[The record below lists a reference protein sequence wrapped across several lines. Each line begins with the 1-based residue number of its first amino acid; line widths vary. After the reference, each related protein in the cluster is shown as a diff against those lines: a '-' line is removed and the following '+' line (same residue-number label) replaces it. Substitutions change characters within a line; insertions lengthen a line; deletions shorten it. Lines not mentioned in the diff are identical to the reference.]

1 MSIRLLKLL
10 PKFPADV
17 WLPQYQLSNTK
28 EKIYSYGTSRAW
40 ALRQIRSW
48 ILCNKDTAAMANDTD
63 FFLAVFIF
71 FSAAA
76 SFYFLLSYCWRVHV
90 FIVKACMRGIKSFKH
105 SFTILCRLSSGNPSN
120 LSLTTTKSNFAPP
133 SHFPSDKSVT
143 ETCDASRS
151 ERHCGYVLPRVGRRQ
166 RGRR

>member
-1 MSIRLLKLL
+1 MCGCLNINSAT
-10 PKFPADV
+10 PKRRYIV
-17 WLPQYQLSNTK
+17 TEQVGL
-28 EKIYSYGTSRAW
+28 E
-40 ALRQIRSW
+40 
-48 ILCNKDTAAMANDTD
+48 LCVRYAAGYFATRIQQQWQTTLT
-63 FFLAVFIF
+63 FFWRFLFL